1 MPENVDA
8 QITGPND
15 TLLRLIADTAPAML
29 AYFDARTLRCRFAN
43 INYARNFGLTPAEAI
58 GKTVREIVGE
68 AVWQLI
74 AEHVERGLRGEHVR
88 YEREVPQPDGPPRH
102 IESLLMP
109 HFEHGQLQ
117 GAVVQITDVSHHHH
131 VAQKVR
137 DSEERMRKFTEVTT
151 EAIVMHRDGLIIDG
165 NEALSRLAGYTLDEL
180 TGRPILD
187 YICPEFR
194 LYALQYMR
202 SGRED
207 RFDGAIQ
214 HKDGHRIPVEIEAK
228 TMPAE
233 GEPYRIVLV
242 RDITLR
248 QLAQERMDFLAQHDQ
263 LTQLPNRVRLI
274 QMLRQALSLAS
285 VKRRALAVLII
296 DLDHFKTINDSLGHQ
311 AGDLLLCEVAQ
322 RLRGSVRAHDLVAR
336 VGGDEFVVVLT
347 DDPDPQETET
357 QASHLQRIIE
367 APCAIDGTPLVIS
380 PCMGIAMY
388 PGDGKN
394 AEELLN
400 RAESAMHMAKDSGR
414 RNLQFYAP
422 AQDGQATQAQMLMQ
436 EQQLRGA
443 LERGEFELYYQPQT
457 FTADGRLAG
466 FEALVRWRH
475 PQRGLVLPGE
485 FIGFAEAR
493 GLISAIDHWVLREAC
508 RQARQWQDE
517 GLAPVPLSV
526 NLSALE
532 FRQRD
537 MAREVAQVLEETGLE
552 ARWLHIELTESTLMH
567 TSGQVQDT
575 LQALQAL
582 GVGLAID
589 DFGTGYSSLAY
600 LRRHPINQ
608 LKIDRSF
615 IADVPDSEDDT
626 AIVTAIVQMGHSLH
640 LDIVAEGVETPA
652 QLALLRELGCGM
664 MQGYLVAPPLPA
676 ERARAWQLHNSHPVQ
691 RQ

>member
-207 RFDGAIQ
+207 RFDGALQ

-228 TMPAE
+228 TMPA
-233 GEPYRIVLV
+233 GGRPYRIVLV

-388 PGDGKN
+388 P
-394 AEELLN
+394 
-400 RAESAMHMAKDSGR
+400 
-414 RNLQFYAP
+414 
-422 AQDGQATQAQMLMQ
+422 
-436 EQQLRGA
+436 
-443 LERGEFELYYQPQT
+443 
-457 FTADGRLAG
+457 
-466 FEALVRWRH
+466 
-475 PQRGLVLPGE
+475 
-485 FIGFAEAR
+485 
-493 GLISAIDHWVLREAC
+493 
-508 RQARQWQDE
+508 
-517 GLAPVPLSV
+517 
-526 NLSALE
+526 
-532 FRQRD
+532 
-537 MAREVAQVLEETGLE
+537 
-552 ARWLHIELTESTLMH
+552 
-567 TSGQVQDT
+567 
-575 LQALQAL
+575 
-582 GVGLAID
+582 
-589 DFGTGYSSLAY
+589 
-600 LRRHPINQ
+600 
-608 LKIDRSF
+608 
-615 IADVPDSEDDT
+615 
-626 AIVTAIVQMGHSLH
+626 
-640 LDIVAEGVETPA
+640 
-652 QLALLRELGCGM
+652 
-664 MQGYLVAPPLPA
+664 
-676 ERARAWQLHNSHPVQ
+676 
-691 RQ
+691 

>member
-8 QITGPND
+8 QTTGPND

-29 AYFDARTLRCRFAN
+29 AYFDAHTLRCRFAN
-43 INYARNFGLTPAEAI
+43 INYARNFGLTPAEAV
-58 GKTVREIVGE
+58 GKIVGE
-68 AVWQLI
+68 AAWQLI

-88 YEREVPQPDGPPRH
+88 YEREVPRPDGPPRH

-214 HKDGHRIPVEIEAK
+214 HKEGHRIPVEIEAK

-233 GEPYRIVLV
+233 GGPYRIVLV

-347 DDPDPQETET
+347 DDPDPQEAET

-367 APCAIDGTPLVIS
+367 VPCTIDGTPLVIS
-380 PCMGIAMY
+380 PCMGIAMS
-388 PGDGKN
+388 PGDGKT